1 MRALAVSVGCLA
13 AAVAPALA
21 ARRAPAALE
30 AIDLEGARV
39 RGEWTALDAAAG
51 TLTLT
56 VAGAARVLVLGQQV
70 EIVNLGRAS
79 AGTVDV
85 EVELRTGEVVRGR
98 LEPAPTEVELP
109 VVSALGRFVVNLEA
123 HAPPAWIRFVGDDV
137 TPPTDL
143 SGVDDT
149 RDAFFGR
156 DGRLIA
162 QGDVDGFAGD
172 KVALQSREQG
182 LVTRA
187 FTQLGAIRF
196 ARRDVPAAGAGL
208 RAMVEGVDGSVLL
221 GTLEGLVAGQLALRS
236 VSGRKLAV
244 PLAGIARISLSGGG
258 FDYLSDLAPTAIEE
272 IPHVFD
278 AKVSHA
284 PPFTSGAV
292 QNFHV
297 DRAYPGDATLR
308 VGGATH
314 RKGLGLH
321 SWVGVTWAL
330 DGRYRRLTG
339 RVGIDDAVMEL
350 SGDVAER
357 GSVIVRVIVDGAEK
371 ARYPQQGFLVGGAP
385 PLDVRVDLRDAK
397 RLTLVV
403 DYAGNPGPPDY
414 ADTHIR
420 DRVAFVAAR
429 LVK

>member
-1 MRALAVSVGCLA
+1 MRASAVWGAWLA
-13 AAVAPALA
+13 AAAWA
-21 ARRAPAALE
+21 APAAADVE
-30 AIDLEGARV
+30 AVDLDGNRV
-39 RGEWTALDAAAG
+39 RGELTALDAAAG

-56 VAGAARVLVLGQQV
+56 VAGAPRVLPLGQQV
-70 EIVNLGRAS
+70 EILNLGRAS
-79 AGTVDV
+79 AGAVDV
-85 EVELRTGEVVRGR
+85 EVELRTGEVIRGR
-98 LEPAPTEVELP
+98 LEPAASDVELP
-109 VVSALGRFVVNLEA
+109 ILSSLGRIILDLGA
-123 HAPPAWIRFVGDDV
+123 HAPPAWIRLVGDAI

-143 SGVDDT
+143 SGVDDA
-149 RDAFFGR
+149 RDALFGR

-172 KVALQSREQG
+172 KILLQSREQG
-182 LVTRA
+182 QVMRA
-187 FTQLGAIRF
+187 FAQLGAIRF
-196 ARRDVPAAGAGL
+196 ARGDAPDAGPGL

-221 GTLEGLVAGQLALRS
+221 GRLDGFTAGQLAVRS
-236 VSGRKLAV
+236 ASGRKLAV
-244 PLAGIARISLSGGG
+244 PLPGIAKISLSGGG
-258 FDYLSDLAPTAIEE
+258 FDYLSDLAPLAIEE

-284 PPFTSGAV
+284 PPFAPGAV
-292 QNFHV
+292 QNFHA
-297 DRAYPGDATLR
+297 DRAYPGDAPLR
-308 VGGATH
+308 LGGATH

-339 RVGIDDAVMEL
+339 QLGIDDGVMDL

-371 ARYPQQGFLVGGAP
+371 ARYPAQGFLAGGAP
-385 PLDVRVDLRDAK
+385 PVDVKVELRDAK